1 MVGCEC
7 RGEGVLGVRVG
18 VSVGV
23 RAWLGVRVGVSVGVR
38 VCWV

>member
-1 MVGCEC
+1 MCWVGVRVCVEC

-23 RAWLGVRVGVSVGVR
+23 R

>member
-1 MVGCEC
+1 MVGCEGGCEC

-23 RAWLGVRVGVSVGVR
+23 R

>member
-1 MVGCEC
+1 M
-7 RGEGVLGVRVG
+7 LGVRVG

-23 RAWLGVRVGVSVGVR
+23 RVWLGVRVGVSVGVR